1 MVTTRD
7 WDIKVKQR
15 LEIFQYLANIIKT
28 LLIISNQGTKTQV
41 VEETSNS

>member
-1 MVTTRD
+1 MVTIRD
-7 WDIKVKQR
+7 WDIKVKQHQ
-15 LEIFQYLANIIKT
+15 EIFQYLANIIKI